1 MLLQGVQEVVVQVR
15 DRFAGLFDAVFL
27 TEVGL
32 IVIVR
37 KVIESQHSLG
47 VPVGLGFLGGVGG
60 AHAAKLQG
68 VGGGGSGLEVVGRE
82 DSASL
87 PGQNGEA
94 AVEGTVILIHAHVHG
109 ELRGAHIVRGMG
121 GHAAGGAIRR
131 GLWCDGVQ
139 ISAVGDGGAGVH
151 LAYHR
156 TEAAFRT
163 GDSTYSV
170 AVFHNSITARTA
182 DKSAKS
188 ASANTLCVSVD
199 VPRKIAVLY
208 GTVSITHDTSRAIL
222 HRIPG
227 VLEQNIRC
235 AHTATNDIA
244 CHTMTNNTANT
255 KDHVIAAFDV
265 TTDEAVFNPAFT
277 LIRNTSDITCTVNG
291 AIHTQTLDSS
301 IGAQIID

>member
-1 MLLQGVQEVVVQVR
+1 MQVR

-32 IVIVR
+32 IVIVVE
-37 KVIESQHSLG
+37 VIDFQHNLG

-82 DSASL
+82 DSAAL

-170 AVFHNSITARTA
+170 AVFHNSITVRTA

-188 ASANTLCVSVD
+188 ASHNTLCVSVD

-235 AHTATNDIA
+235 AHAATNDIA

-255 KDHVIAAFDV
+255 KDRVIAAFDV